1 MSESKLI
8 RSWEDITAG
17 YLNEVLNEK
26 KFQGKV
32 LSFKQ
37 ESIGTGQVGENIRF
51 SLETEGNMPR
61 SIVGKFP
68 AIDQM
73 SRQTGIQLLNYQRE
87 VFFYNNLQ
95 SETAITTPEIFL
107 CDIDPKT
114 HDFVILME
122 DLTPGTP
129 GDQIAGCGFEKAR
142 LALNELAHLH
152 GSMWEK
158 TTLADDE
165 IVSRGNKDQTPTAEL
180 YKTLAPGFVERYAE
194 KLTSMEKE
202 IISDLGNSI
211 HKYLVSTDRPK
222 TLIHIDY
229 RLDNM
234 MFGGP
239 YPIAVVDWQSCAFGC
254 PLNDVSY
261 FMGTSL
267 KPEIRL
273 GRETEL
279 LEHYFKTLQSYDVS
293 IDWPTINSL
302 YCHYAPAGLV
312 MAVIASMIVGE
323 TQRGNEMFLA
333 MAKRS
338 VQMMLELNSL
348 KMISS

>member
-8 RSWEDITAG
+8 RSWEGVTAD
-17 YLNEVLNEK
+17 YLNEVLNK
-26 KFQGKV
+26 KNFEGRVISLKR
-32 LSFKQ
+32 
-37 ESIGTGQVGENIRF
+37 ESIGTGQVGENVRF
-51 SLETEGNMPR
+51 SLKTEGNMPG

-95 SETAITTPEIFL
+95 SETTITTPEVFL

-114 HDFVILME
+114 HDFIILME
-122 DLTPGTP
+122 DLAPGTP
-129 GDQIAGCGFEKAR
+129 GDQIAGCGFEKAK
-142 LALNELAHLH
+142 LALGELAHLH

-180 YKTLAPGFVERYAE
+180 YKALAPSFVERYAD
-194 KLTSMEKE
+194 KLTSMEKAT
-202 IISDLGNSI
+202 ISDLGNSI
-211 HKYLVSTDRPK
+211 PRYLESKDSPK

-239 YPIAVVDWQSCAFGC
+239 YQLAVVDWQSCAFGC

-267 KPEIRL
+267 EPEIRL
-273 GRETEL
+273 ERETEL
-279 LEHYFKTLQSYDVS
+279 LEHYFKILQEYDVS
-293 IDWPTINSL
+293 IDWTTINSL

-323 TQRGNEMFLA
+323 TQRGNKMFLA

-338 VQMMLELNSL
+338 ARMMLELDSI
-348 KMISS
+348 KVIS